1 TRIDRPGDLSHW
13 LKNTRLQGEQLL
25 EFERLAPPGKG
36 RVVGQLLAV
45 LVALFESLSQVLEGE
60 FVAPVLS
67 VNGSHHVVEFGAILH
82 AALLQQRTVAG
93 VVLEDLGI
101 ELERDAV
108 FLVGERQQ
116 VARVVG
122 GSEVAVDGCRI
133 GRELDGLLIL
143 RDGPAVAF
151 GSVVHRTQ
159 IVDRFGVGWL
169 QLDGLLVVFPGYIEL
184 HELMVRDAD
193 FIAQHGIFRRTLAEG
208 FDGLTIHLASHENIA
223 AALGGENRFG
233 RFHLGG
239 AGAVDHGVGSNCA
252 RLCEPESGA
261 DARRQRHGP
270 RSVNHMAPCCYL
282 NTRHMRWRTPLFS
295 AGFLV
300 SSFGDAGGGTA
311 AAAAWPEDWRAARRA
326 AESGGAIPSPREPV
340 TVGAECVRGC
350 WAGGGLVS
358 HPATL
363 VIPLRPPCSGQT
375 PTGSVPAM

>member
-1 TRIDRPGDLSHW
+1 MPGAEMGRTPSARSSEWMPAEEITRGPPAPESSAVTISDKARPAQSREALPLRFSMRRMARRSAGGAAGWRRQLGMGRASRRAGAAYPQPTRSDRPGGLSHW
-13 LKNTRLQGEQLL
+13 LKNTRLQGEKLL
-25 EFERLAPPGKG
+25 EFERLAQPGKG

-233 RFHLGG
+233 RF
-239 AGAVDHGVGSNCA
+239 
-252 RLCEPESGA
+252 
-261 DARRQRHGP
+261 
-270 RSVNHMAPCCYL
+270 
-282 NTRHMRWRTPLFS
+282 
-295 AGFLV
+295 
-300 SSFGDAGGGTA
+300 
-311 AAAAWPEDWRAARRA
+311 
-326 AESGGAIPSPREPV
+326 
-340 TVGAECVRGC
+340 
-350 WAGGGLVS
+350 
-358 HPATL
+358 
-363 VIPLRPPCSGQT
+363 
-375 PTGSVPAM
+375 